1 MLIEEISELDE
12 GERNVELSLPID
24 NFIYNFNV
32 SLHIIF
38 KKIRGSR
45 IWDELDCLKIESSF
59 STLIY

>member
-38 KKIRGSR
+38 
-45 IWDELDCLKIESSF
+45 
-59 STLIY
+59 